1 MTSWS
6 DGDAELAAE
15 FDAITRRAG
24 IEVPADLKD
33 GVLYGYRGLRGLTA
47 LLRAD
52 AESAATESVAAAA
65 ESPTAGAES
74 PSVMGESRPA
84 GPGPVR

>member
-24 IEVPADLKD
+24 IEVPADLKG
-33 GVLYGYRGLRGLTA
+33 GVLYGYRGLRALTA

-52 AESAATESVAAAA
+52 AESAAAGSAAAAA
-65 ESPTAGAES
+65 ESAPA
-74 PSVMGESRPA
+74 SVD
-84 GPGPVR
+84 PGPMR

>member
-52 AESAATESVAAAA
+52 AESAAAESAAA
-65 ESPTAGAES
+65 ESAAAAAGSAPAPASASAE
-74 PSVMGESRPA
+74 
-84 GPGPVR
+84 PGPAR